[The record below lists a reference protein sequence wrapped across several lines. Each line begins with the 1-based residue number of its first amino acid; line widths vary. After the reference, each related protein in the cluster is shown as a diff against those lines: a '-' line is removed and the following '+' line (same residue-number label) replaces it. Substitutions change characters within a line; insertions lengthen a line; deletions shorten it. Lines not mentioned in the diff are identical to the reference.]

1 MGEIVLF
8 NFILA
13 GLRVGGC
20 WHVSIFLTW
29 VDAAAVWE
37 YTVCFSPILRG
48 SNVTFGLLQCLS
60 AFIYSA
66 QVPQCSILTIKYN
79 NALKGGDNVYH
90 KVIVFPLCFPNL
102 FKLAQ
107 SIVPL

>member
-1 MGEIVLF
+1 MDV
-8 NFILA
+8 
-13 GLRVGGC
+13 
-20 WHVSIFLTW
+20 
-29 VDAAAVWE
+29 AAVWE
-37 YTVCFSPILRG
+37 YTVCFFPKLIS
-48 SNVTFGLLQCLS
+48 SNIIFGLLQCLS

-66 QVPQCSILTIKYN
+66 QVLPQCSILTIKYN